1 MKKRI
6 LLAVLAL
13 VAAFTSC
20 SKSEMPNNEQTDAIK
35 LNITVAGLSTETKAV
50 KSNWVN
56 GDKLNLYFNGW
67 NEDATE
73 ENYQSQ
79 PDMILIYDGSKWE
92 IQSQVASLLSRLK
105 SSGGKFTVFWESSN
119 DLMSFITEFGT
130 YYSVWYN
137 ASTNN
142 NPYTDNQSVF
152 HTPMLVY
159 SAGIDYTFDG
169 TTLTA
174 NVSSWDFRDSKFKV
188 LVKTDLTTLKE
199 NANNFVLQVKV
210 GESSYAVGRGS
221 INVDRYEY
229 VNYINTGG
237 CNTIGMQG
245 AVVESDGLAFY
256 YNSCEATNSDVILFT
271 LIDTANGEKR
281 QYSVTGKTIT
291 FPTVNPA
298 EPYEHFKA
306 ISIDYSKFTAVK

>member
-50 KSNWVN
+50 KSKWVN

-67 NEDATE
+67 NKDATE

-92 IQSQVASLLSRLK
+92 IQSQVSSLSTRLK
-105 SSGGKFTVFWESSN
+105 NSGETFTVFWESTN
-119 DLMSFITEFGT
+119 NLMSFTNE
-130 YYSVWYN
+130 YDSYSVWYY
-137 ASTNN
+137 TPKNN
-142 NPYTDNQSVF
+142 NQYTYNEDVY

-188 LVKTDLTTLKE
+188 LVKTDLPTLKE

-210 GESSYAVGRGS
+210 GESSYAVGRGP
-221 INVDRYEY
+221 INVDRSEY
-229 VNYINTGG
+229 VNYINTVGS
-237 CNTIGMQG
+237 NTIGMQG

-256 YNSCEATNSDVILFT
+256 YNSCEATDSDVILFT

-281 QYSVTGKTIT
+281 QYSVTRKTIT
-291 FPTVNPA
+291 FPTENPA

-306 ISIDYSKFTAVK
+306 ISIDYSKFTSVK

>member
-67 NEDATE
+67 NKDATE
-73 ENYQSQ
+73 KNYQSQ

-92 IQSQVASLLSRLK
+92 IQSQVSSLSTRLK
-105 SSGGKFTVFWESSN
+105 NSGETFTVFWESTN
-119 DLMSFITEFGT
+119 NLMSFTNEYFSH
-130 YYSVWYN
+130 SVWYY
-137 ASTNN
+137 TPKNN
-142 NPYTDNQSVF
+142 NQDTVY

-221 INVDRYEY
+221 INVDRFEY

-256 YNSCEATNSDVILFT
+256 YNSCEATDSDVILFT
-271 LIDTANGEKR
+271 LINTLNGETK
-281 QYSVTGKTIT
+281 QYSVTGKRIT
-291 FPTVNPA
+291 FPPD
-298 EPYEHFKA
+298 EPNGHFKA
-306 ISIDYSKFTAVK
+306 ISIDYSKFTAVE

>member
-50 KSNWVN
+50 KSKWVN

-67 NEDATE
+67 NKDATE
-73 ENYQSQ
+73 KNYQSQ

-92 IQSQVASLLSRLK
+92 IQSQVSSLSTRLK
-105 SSGGKFTVFWESSN
+105 NSGETFTVFWESTN
-119 DLMSFITEFGT
+119 NLMSFTNE
-130 YYSVWYN
+130 YDSYSVWYY
-137 ASTNN
+137 TPKNN
-142 NPYTDNQSVF
+142 NQYTYNKDVY

-210 GESSYAVGRGS
+210 GEKSYAVGRGP
-221 INVDRYEY
+221 INVDRSEY

-256 YNSCEATNSDVILFT
+256 YNSCEATDSDVILFT

-281 QYSVTGKTIT
+281 QYSVTGKRIT
-291 FPTVNPA
+291 FPPE
-298 EPYEHFKA
+298 EPNGHFKA
-306 ISIDYSKFTAVK
+306 ISIDYSKFTAVE

>member
-67 NEDATE
+67 NKDATE

-92 IQSQVASLLSRLK
+92 IQSQVSSLSTRLK
-105 SSGGKFTVFWESSN
+105 NSGETFTVFWESTN
-119 DLMSFITEFGT
+119 NLMSFTNEYFS
-130 YYSVWYN
+130 YSVWYY
-137 ASTNN
+137 TPKNN
-142 NPYTDNQSVF
+142 NQDTVY

-271 LIDTANGEKR
+271 LINTLNGETK

-306 ISIDYSKFTAVK
+306 ISIDYSKFTAVE

>member
-67 NEDATE
+67 NEYATE

-92 IQSQVASLLSRLK
+92 IQSQVSSLSTRLK
-105 SSGGKFTVFWESSN
+105 NSGETFTVFWESTN
-119 DLMSFITEFGT
+119 NLMSFTNEYFSH
-130 YYSVWYN
+130 SVWYY
-137 ASTNN
+137 TPKNN
-142 NPYTDNQSVF
+142 NQDTVY

-188 LVKTDLTTLKE
+188 LVKTDLTTTLKE

-210 GESSYAVGRGS
+210 GENSYAVGRGP
-221 INVDRYEY
+221 INVDRFQY
-229 VNYINTGG
+229 VYYINTGG
-237 CNTIGMQG
+237 TNTIGMQG

-271 LIDTANGEKR
+271 LINTLNGETK
-281 QYSVTGKTIT
+281 QYSVTGKRIT
-291 FPTVNPA
+291 FPPD
-298 EPYEHFKA
+298 EPNGHFKA

>member
-67 NEDATE
+67 NKDTTKK
-73 ENYQSQ
+73 NYQSQ

-92 IQSQVASLLSRLK
+92 IQSQVSSLSTRLK
-105 SSGGKFTVFWESSN
+105 NSGERFTVFWESTN
-119 DLMSFITEFGT
+119 NLMSFTNE
-130 YYSVWYN
+130 YDSYSVWYY
-137 ASTNN
+137 TPKNN
-142 NPYTDNQSVF
+142 NQYTYKEDVY

-174 NVSSWDFRDSKFKV
+174 NVSSWDFRDSKFKI
-188 LVKTDLTTLKE
+188 LVKTDLPTLKE

-210 GESSYAVGRGS
+210 GGGESPYAVGRGS
-221 INVDRYEY
+221 INVDLSFY
-229 VNYINTGG
+229 VNYINTGS

-256 YNSCEATNSDVILFT
+256 YNSFEATKSDVILFT
-271 LIDTANGEKR
+271 LINTLNGETK
-281 QYSVTGKTIT
+281 QYSVTGQTIT
-291 FPTVNPA
+291 FPTENPA
-298 EPYEHFKA
+298 EPYKHFKA
-306 ISIDYSKFTAVK
+306 ISIDYSKFK

>member
-50 KSNWVN
+50 KSKWVN

-73 ENYQSQ
+73 KNYQSQ

-92 IQSQVASLLSRLK
+92 IQSQVSSLSTRLK
-105 SSGGKFTVFWESSN
+105 NSGETFTVFWESTN
-119 DLMSFITEFGT
+119 NLMSFTNE
-130 YYSVWYN
+130 YDSYSVWY
-137 ASTNN
+137 
-142 NPYTDNQSVF
+142 YTPKNKNQYTYNQSVF

-210 GESSYAVGRGS
+210 GENSYAVGRGS
-221 INVDRYEY
+221 INVDRFQY
-229 VNYINTGG
+229 VNHIKTEG

-256 YNSCEATNSDVILFT
+256 YNSCEATDSDVILFT
-271 LIDTANGEKR
+271 LINTLNGETK
-281 QYSVTGKTIT
+281 QYSVTGKIIT
-291 FPTVNPA
+291 FPPE
-298 EPYEHFKA
+298 EPNRHFKA
-306 ISIDYSKFTAVK
+306 ISIDYSKFTAVE

>member
-67 NEDATE
+67 NKDATE
-73 ENYQSQ
+73 KNYQSQ

-92 IQSQVASLLSRLK
+92 IQSQVSSLSTRLK
-105 SSGGKFTVFWESSN
+105 NSGETFTVFWESTN
-119 DLMSFITEFGT
+119 NLMSFTNE
-130 YYSVWYN
+130 YDSYSVWYY
-137 ASTNN
+137 TPKNN
-142 NPYTDNQSVF
+142 NQDTVY

-210 GESSYAVGRGS
+210 GENSYAVGRGP
-221 INVDRYEY
+221 INVDRSEY
-229 VNYINTGG
+229 VNYINTVGS
-237 CNTIGMQG
+237 NTIGMQG

-256 YNSCEATNSDVILFT
+256 YNSCEATDSDVILFT
-271 LIDTANGEKR
+271 LINTLNGETK
-281 QYSVTGKTIT
+281 QYSVTGKIIT
-291 FPTVNPA
+291 FPPE
-298 EPYEHFKA
+298 EPNRHFKA
-306 ISIDYSKFTAVK
+306 ISIDYSKFTAVE

>member
-67 NEDATE
+67 NEGATE

-92 IQSQVASLLSRLK
+92 IQSQVSSLSTRLK
-105 SSGGKFTVFWESSN
+105 NSGEKFTVFWESTN
-119 DLMSFITEFGT
+119 NLMSFTNE
-130 YYSVWYN
+130 YDSYSVWY
-137 ASTNN
+137 
-142 NPYTDNQSVF
+142 YTPKNKNQYTYNEYVY

-210 GESSYAVGRGS
+210 VGGESPYAVGRGS
-221 INVDRYEY
+221 INVDLSFY

-237 CNTIGMQG
+237 TNTIGMQG
-245 AVVESDGLAFY
+245 AVAESDGLAFY
-256 YNSCEATNSDVILFT
+256 YNSCEATDSDVILFT
-271 LIDTANGEKR
+271 LINTLNGETK
-281 QYSVTGKTIT
+281 QYSVTGKRIT
-291 FPTVNPA
+291 FPPE
-298 EPYEHFKA
+298 EPNGHFKA

>member
-105 SSGGKFTVFWESSN
+105 SSGGKFTVFWESTN
-119 DLMSFITEFGT
+119 NLMSFTNE
-130 YYSVWYN
+130 YDSYSVWYY
-137 ASTNN
+137 TPKNN
-142 NPYTDNQSVF
+142 NQYTYNEDVY

-174 NVSSWDFRDSKFKV
+174 NVSSWKFDDSKFKV

-210 GESSYAVGRGS
+210 GENSYAVGRGP
-221 INVDRYEY
+221 INVDLSEY

-256 YNSCEATNSDVILFT
+256 YNSCEATDSDVILFT
-271 LIDTANGEKR
+271 LINTLNGETK
-281 QYSVTGKTIT
+281 QYSVTGKRIT
-291 FPTVNPA
+291 FPPD
-298 EPYEHFKA
+298 EPNGHFKA
-306 ISIDYSKFTAVK
+306 ISIDYSKFTAVE

>member
-20 SKSEMPNNEQTDAIK
+20 SKSEMPNNDSTDPIK
-35 LNITVAGLSTETKAV
+35 LNITVAGLSSETKAV
-50 KSNWVN
+50 KSSWVN

-73 ENYQSQ
+73 KNYQSQ
-79 PDMILIYDGSKWE
+79 PDMILIYDGSKWK

-105 SSGGKFTVFWESSN
+105 SSGGKFTVFWESTN
-119 DLMSFITEFGT
+119 NLMSFTNE
-130 YYSVWYN
+130 YDSYSVWYY
-137 ASTNN
+137 TPKNN
-142 NPYTDNQSVF
+142 NQYTSNENVY

-174 NVSSWDFRDSKFKV
+174 NVSSWDFRNSKFKV
-188 LVKTDLTTLKE
+188 LVKTDLT

-210 GESSYAVGRGS
+210 VGGESPYAVGRGS
-221 INVDRYEY
+221 INVDRIQY

-245 AVVESDGLAFY
+245 AVAESDGLAFY
-256 YNSCEATNSDVILFT
+256 YNSFEATNSDVILFT

-291 FPTVNPA
+291 FPTENPD

-306 ISIDYSKFTAVK
+306 ISIDYSKFMSVE

>member
-67 NEDATE
+67 NKDATE
-73 ENYQSQ
+73 KNYQSQ

-92 IQSQVASLLSRLK
+92 IQSQVSSLSTRLK
-105 SSGGKFTVFWESSN
+105 NSGETFTVFWESTN
-119 DLMSFITEFGT
+119 NLMSFTNE
-130 YYSVWYN
+130 YDSYSVWYY
-137 ASTNN
+137 TPKNN
-142 NPYTDNQSVF
+142 NQDTVY

-210 GESSYAVGRGS
+210 GESSYAVGRGP
-221 INVDRYEY
+221 INVDRSEY

-256 YNSCEATNSDVILFT
+256 YNSCEAINSDVILFT
-271 LIDTANGEKR
+271 LINTLNGETK
-281 QYSVTGKTIT
+281 QYSVTGKRIT
-291 FPTVNPA
+291 FPPD
-298 EPYEHFKA
+298 EPNGHFKA

>member
-67 NEDATE
+67 NKDATE
-73 ENYQSQ
+73 KNYQSQ

-92 IQSQVASLLSRLK
+92 IQSQVSSLSTRLK
-105 SSGGKFTVFWESSN
+105 NSGETFTVFWESTN
-119 DLMSFITEFGT
+119 NLITNE
-130 YYSVWYN
+130 YYSYSVWYY
-137 ASTNN
+137 TPKNN
-142 NPYTDNQSVF
+142 NQYTYNEAVY
-152 HTPMLVY
+152 HTSMLVY

-188 LVKTDLTTLKE
+188 LVKTDLPTLKE

-210 GESSYAVGRGS
+210 VGGESPYAVGRGS
-221 INVDRYEY
+221 INVDLSYY
-229 VNYINTGG
+229 VYYINTGG

-245 AVVESDGLAFY
+245 AVAESDGLAFY
-256 YNSCEATNSDVILFT
+256 YNSFEATNSDVILFT
-271 LIDTANGEKR
+271 LINTLNGETK
-281 QYSVTGKTIT
+281 QYSVRGKTIT
-291 FPTVNPA
+291 FPTENPA

-306 ISIDYSKFTAVK
+306 ISIDYSKFK

>member
-67 NEDATE
+67 NKDATE
-73 ENYQSQ
+73 KNYQSQ

-92 IQSQVASLLSRLK
+92 IQSQVSSLSTRLK
-105 SSGGKFTVFWESSN
+105 NSGETFTVFWESTN
-119 DLMSFITEFGT
+119 NLMSFTNE
-130 YYSVWYN
+130 YYSYSVWYY
-137 ASTNN
+137 TPKNN
-142 NPYTDNQSVF
+142 NQYTSNENVY

-174 NVSSWDFRDSKFKV
+174 NVSSWDFRNSKFKV
-188 LVKTDLTTLKE
+188 LVKTDLT

-210 GESSYAVGRGS
+210 VGGESPYAVGRGS

-229 VNYINTGG
+229 VNYINTGD

-245 AVVESDGLAFY
+245 AVAESDGLAFY
-256 YNSCEATNSDVILFT
+256 FNSFEATNSDVILFT

-281 QYSVTGKTIT
+281 QYSVTGETIT
-291 FPTVNPA
+291 FPTENPA
-298 EPYEHFKA
+298 EPYKHFKA
-306 ISIDYSKFTAVK
+306 ISIDYSKFK

>member
-50 KSNWVN
+50 KSKWVN

-67 NEDATE
+67 NKDATE

-92 IQSQVASLLSRLK
+92 IQSQVSSLSTRLK
-105 SSGGKFTVFWESSN
+105 NSGETFTVFWESTN
-119 DLMSFITEFGT
+119 NLMSFTNE
-130 YYSVWYN
+130 YYSYSVWYY
-137 ASTNN
+137 TPKNN
-142 NPYTDNQSVF
+142 NQDTVY

-210 GESSYAVGRGS
+210 GESSYAVGRGP
-221 INVDRYEY
+221 INVDRFQY
-229 VNYINTGG
+229 VYYINTGG
-237 CNTIGMQG
+237 TNTIGMQG
-245 AVVESDGLAFY
+245 AVAESDGLAFY
-256 YNSCEATNSDVILFT
+256 YNSCEATDSDVILFT
-271 LIDTANGEKR
+271 LINTLTGETK
-281 QYSVTGKTIT
+281 QYSVTGKRIT
-291 FPTVNPA
+291 FPLE
-298 EPYEHFKA
+298 EPNGHFKA

>member
-67 NEDATE
+67 NEYATE

-92 IQSQVASLLSRLK
+92 IQCQVASLLSRLK
-105 SSGGKFTVFWESSN
+105 SSGGKFTVFWESTN
-119 DLMSFITEFGT
+119 NLMSFTNE
-130 YYSVWYN
+130 YDSYSVWYY
-137 ASTNN
+137 TPKNN
-142 NPYTDNQSVF
+142 NQDTVY

-210 GESSYAVGRGS
+210 GESSYAVGRGP
-221 INVDRYEY
+221 INVDRFQY
-229 VNYINTGG
+229 VYYINTGG
-237 CNTIGMQG
+237 TNTIGMQG
-245 AVVESDGLAFY
+245 AVAESDGLAFY
-256 YNSCEATNSDVILFT
+256 YNSCEATDSDVILFT
-271 LIDTANGEKR
+271 LINTLTGETK
-281 QYSVTGKTIT
+281 QYSVTGKRIT
-291 FPTVNPA
+291 FPLE
-298 EPYEHFKA
+298 EPNGHFKA

>member
-20 SKSEMPNNEQTDAIK
+20 SKSEMPNNDSTDPIK
-35 LNITVAGLSTETKAV
+35 LNITVAGLSSETKAV
-50 KSNWVN
+50 KSSWVN

-67 NEDATE
+67 NKDATE

-79 PDMILIYDGSKWE
+79 PDMILIYDGSKWK
-92 IQSQVASLLSRLK
+92 IQSQVSSLSTRLK
-105 SSGGKFTVFWESSN
+105 NSGEKFTVFWESTN
-119 DLMSFITEFGT
+119 NLMSFTNE
-130 YYSVWYN
+130 YDSYSVWYY
-137 ASTNN
+137 TPKNN
-142 NPYTDNQSVF
+142 NQDTVY

-174 NVSSWDFRDSKFKV
+174 NVSSWKFDDSKFKV
-188 LVKTDLTTLKE
+188 LVKTDLT

-210 GESSYAVGRGS
+210 VGGESPYAVGRGS
-221 INVDRYEY
+221 INVDRSQY
-229 VNYINTGG
+229 VYHINTGG
-237 CNTIGMQG
+237 SNTIGMQG
-245 AVVESDGLAFY
+245 AVAESDGLAFY
-256 YNSCEATNSDVILFT
+256 YNSFEATNSDVILFT

-291 FPTVNPA
+291 FPTENPA

-306 ISIDYSKFTAVK
+306 ISIDYSKFK

>member
-6 LLAVLAL
+6 LLALSAL

-56 GDKLNLYFNGW
+56 GNKLNLYFNGW

-105 SSGGKFTVFWESSN
+105 SSGGKFTVFWESTN
-119 DLMSFITEFGT
+119 NLMSFTNE
-130 YYSVWYN
+130 YDSYSVWYY
-137 ASTNN
+137 TPKNN
-142 NPYTDNQSVF
+142 NQYTYNEDVY

-174 NVSSWDFRDSKFKV
+174 NVSSWKFDDSKFKV

-210 GESSYAVGRGS
+210 GENSYAVGRGP
-221 INVDRYEY
+221 INVDLSEY

-256 YNSCEATNSDVILFT
+256 YNSCEATDSDVILFT
-271 LIDTANGEKR
+271 LINTLNGETK
-281 QYSVTGKTIT
+281 QYSVTGKRIT
-291 FPTVNPA
+291 FPPD
-298 EPYEHFKA
+298 EPNGHFKA
-306 ISIDYSKFTAVK
+306 ISIDYSKFTAVE

>member
-35 LNITVAGLSTETKAV
+35 LNITVAGLSTETKAM

-67 NEDATE
+67 NKDATE

-92 IQSQVASLLSRLK
+92 IQSQVSSLSTRLK
-105 SSGGKFTVFWESSN
+105 NSGETFTVFWESTN
-119 DLMSFITEFGT
+119 NLMSFTNE
-130 YYSVWYN
+130 YDSYSVWYY
-137 ASTNN
+137 TPKNN
-142 NPYTDNQSVF
+142 NQYTYNEDVY

-188 LVKTDLTTLKE
+188 LVKTGLTTLKE

-210 GESSYAVGRGS
+210 GENSYAVGRGP
-221 INVDRYEY
+221 INVDRSEY

-245 AVVESDGLAFY
+245 AVAESDGLAFY

-271 LIDTANGEKR
+271 LINTLNGETK
-281 QYSVTGKTIT
+281 QYSVTGKRIT
-291 FPTVNPA
+291 FPPD
-298 EPYEHFKA
+298 EPNGHFKA
-306 ISIDYSKFTAVK
+306 ISIDYSKFTAVE

>member
-67 NEDATE
+67 NEYATE

-92 IQSQVASLLSRLK
+92 IQSQVSSLSTRLK
-105 SSGGKFTVFWESSN
+105 NSGETFTVFWESTN
-119 DLMSFITEFGT
+119 NLMSFTNE
-130 YYSVWYN
+130 YDSYSVWYY
-137 ASTNN
+137 TPKNN
-142 NPYTDNQSVF
+142 NQDTVY

-221 INVDRYEY
+221 INVDLSQY
-229 VNYINTGG
+229 VYYINTGG

-291 FPTVNPA
+291 FPTVNR
-298 EPYEHFKA
+298 HFKA
-306 ISIDYSKFTAVK
+306 ISIDYSKFTSVK

>member
-67 NEDATE
+67 NEYATE

-92 IQSQVASLLSRLK
+92 IQSQVSSLSTRLK
-105 SSGGKFTVFWESSN
+105 NSGETFTVFWESTN
-119 DLMSFITEFGT
+119 NLMSFTNE
-130 YYSVWYN
+130 YDSYSVWYY
-137 ASTNN
+137 TPKNN
-142 NPYTDNQSVF
+142 NQYTYNEDVY

-210 GESSYAVGRGS
+210 GENSYAVGRGP
-221 INVDRYEY
+221 INVDLSQY

-245 AVVESDGLAFY
+245 AVAESDGLAFY

-306 ISIDYSKFTAVK
+306 ISIDYSKFTSVK

>member
-6 LLAVLAL
+6 LLALFAL

-35 LNITVAGLSTETKAV
+35 LNITVAGLSTETKAM

-67 NEDATE
+67 NKDAKE

-92 IQSQVASLLSRLK
+92 IQCQVASLLSRLK
-105 SSGGKFTVFWESSN
+105 SSGGKFTVFWESTN
-119 DLMSFITEFGT
+119 NLMSFTNE
-130 YYSVWYN
+130 YDSYSVWY
-137 ASTNN
+137 
-142 NPYTDNQSVF
+142 YTPKNKNQYTYNEDVY

-210 GESSYAVGRGS
+210 GENSYAVGRGP
-221 INVDRYEY
+221 INVDLSQY

-306 ISIDYSKFTAVK
+306 ISIDYSKFTAVE

>member
-67 NEDATE
+67 NEGATE

-92 IQSQVASLLSRLK
+92 IQCQVASLLSRLK
-105 SSGGKFTVFWESSN
+105 SSGGKFTVFWESTN
-119 DLMSFITEFGT
+119 NLMSFTNE
-130 YYSVWYN
+130 YDSYSVWYY
-137 ASTNN
+137 TPKKNN
-142 NPYTDNQSVF
+142 QDTVY

-174 NVSSWDFRDSKFKV
+174 NVSSWKFDDSKFKV

-210 GESSYAVGRGS
+210 GEKSYAVGRGP
-221 INVDRYEY
+221 INVDRSEY

-237 CNTIGMQG
+237 CNKIGMQG

-256 YNSCEATNSDVILFT
+256 YNSCEATDSDVILFT
-271 LIDTANGEKR
+271 LINTLNGETK
-281 QYSVTGKTIT
+281 QYSVTGKRIT
-291 FPTVNPA
+291 FPPD
-298 EPYEHFKA
+298 EPNGHFKA
-306 ISIDYSKFTAVK
+306 ISIDYSKFTSVVE

>member
-67 NEDATE
+67 NKDATE
-73 ENYQSQ
+73 GNYQSQ

-92 IQSQVASLLSRLK
+92 IQSQVSSLSTRLK
-105 SSGGKFTVFWESSN
+105 NSGERFTVFWESSN
-119 DLMSFITEFGT
+119 DLMSFITEFDT
-130 YYSVWYN
+130 YSVWYN

-245 AVVESDGLAFY
+245 AVAESDGLAFY
-256 YNSCEATNSDVILFT
+256 YNSCEATDSDVILFT
-271 LIDTANGEKR
+271 LINTLNGETK
-281 QYSVTGKTIT
+281 QYSVTGKRIT
-291 FPTVNPA
+291 FPPD
-298 EPYEHFKA
+298 EPNGHFKA

>member
-67 NEDATE
+67 NEYATE

-92 IQSQVASLLSRLK
+92 IQSQVSSLSTRLK
-105 SSGGKFTVFWESSN
+105 NSGETFTVFWESTN
-119 DLMSFITEFGT
+119 NLMSFTNE
-130 YYSVWYN
+130 YYSYSVWYY
-137 ASTNN
+137 TPKNN
-142 NPYTDNQSVF
+142 NQDTVY

-210 GESSYAVGRGS
+210 GESSYAVGRGP
-221 INVDRYEY
+221 INVDRFQY
-229 VNYINTGG
+229 VYYINTGG
-237 CNTIGMQG
+237 TNTIGMQG
-245 AVVESDGLAFY
+245 AVAESDGLAFY
-256 YNSCEATNSDVILFT
+256 YNSCEATDSDVILFT
-271 LIDTANGEKR
+271 LINTLTGETK
-281 QYSVTGKTIT
+281 QYSVTGKRIT
-291 FPTVNPA
+291 FPLE
-298 EPYEHFKA
+298 EPNGHFKA

>member
-67 NEDATE
+67 NEGATE

-92 IQSQVASLLSRLK
+92 IQSQVSSLSTRLK
-105 SSGGKFTVFWESSN
+105 NSGEKFTVFWESTN
-119 DLMSFITEFGT
+119 NLMSFTNE
-130 YYSVWYN
+130 YYLYSVWYYN
-137 ASTNN
+137 TPKNN
-142 NPYTDNQSVF
+142 NQYTYNEDVY

-174 NVSSWDFRDSKFKV
+174 NVSSWKFDDSKFKV

-210 GESSYAVGRGS
+210 GEKSYAVGRGP
-221 INVDRYEY
+221 INVDRSQY
-229 VNYINTGG
+229 VNYINTGS

-245 AVVESDGLAFY
+245 AVAESDGLAFY
-256 YNSCEATNSDVILFT
+256 YNSCEATDSDVILFT
-271 LIDTANGEKR
+271 LINTLNGETK
-281 QYSVTGKTIT
+281 QYSVTGKIIT
-291 FPTVNPA
+291 FPPE
-298 EPYEHFKA
+298 EPNRHFKA
-306 ISIDYSKFTAVK
+306 ISIDYSKFTSVVE

>member
-67 NEDATE
+67 NEYATE

-92 IQSQVASLLSRLK
+92 IQSQVSSLSTRLK
-105 SSGGKFTVFWESSN
+105 NSGGKFTVFWESTN
-119 DLMSFITEFGT
+119 NLMSFTNE
-130 YYSVWYN
+130 YDSYSVWYY
-137 ASTNN
+137 TPKKNN
-142 NPYTDNQSVF
+142 QDTVY

-174 NVSSWDFRDSKFKV
+174 NVSSWKFDDSKFKV

-210 GESSYAVGRGS
+210 GEKSYAVGRGP
-221 INVDRYEY
+221 INVDRSEY

-237 CNTIGMQG
+237 CNKIGMQG

-256 YNSCEATNSDVILFT
+256 YNSCEATDSDVILFT
-271 LIDTANGEKR
+271 LINTLNGETK
-281 QYSVTGKTIT
+281 QYSVTGKRIT
-291 FPTVNPA
+291 FPLE
-298 EPYEHFKA
+298 EPNGHFKA

>member
-67 NEDATE
+67 NKDATE

-92 IQSQVASLLSRLK
+92 IQCQVASLLSRLK
-105 SSGGKFTVFWESSN
+105 SSDGKFTVFWESTN
-119 DLMSFITEFGT
+119 NLMSFTNEYFS
-130 YYSVWYN
+130 YSVWYY
-137 ASTNN
+137 TPKNN
-142 NPYTDNQSVF
+142 NQYTYNEAVY
-152 HTPMLVY
+152 HTSMLVY

-210 GESSYAVGRGS
+210 GESSYAVGRGP
-221 INVDRYEY
+221 INVDRFQY
-229 VNYINTGG
+229 VYYINTGG
-237 CNTIGMQG
+237 TNTIGMQG
-245 AVVESDGLAFY
+245 AVAESDGLAFY

-271 LIDTANGEKR
+271 LIDTANGKKR

-306 ISIDYSKFTAVK
+306 ISIDYSKFTSVE

>member
-67 NEDATE
+67 NKDATE

-92 IQSQVASLLSRLK
+92 IQSQVSSLSTRLK
-105 SSGGKFTVFWESSN
+105 NSGETFTVFWESTN
-119 DLMSFITEFGT
+119 NLMSFTNE
-130 YYSVWYN
+130 YYLYSVWYYN
-137 ASTNN
+137 TPKNN
-142 NPYTDNQSVF
+142 NQYTYNEDVY

-174 NVSSWDFRDSKFKV
+174 NVSSWKFDDSKFKV

-210 GESSYAVGRGS
+210 GEKSYAVGRGP
-221 INVDRYEY
+221 INVDRFQY
-229 VNYINTGG
+229 VYYINTGG
-237 CNTIGMQG
+237 TNTIGMQG
-245 AVVESDGLAFY
+245 AVAESDGLAFY
-256 YNSCEATNSDVILFT
+256 YNSCEATDSDVILFT
-271 LIDTANGEKR
+271 LINTLTGETK
-281 QYSVTGKTIT
+281 QYSVTGKRIT
-291 FPTVNPA
+291 FPLE
-298 EPYEHFKA
+298 EPNGHFKA

>member
-6 LLAVLAL
+6 LLALLAL

-67 NEDATE
+67 NKDTTE
-73 ENYQSQ
+73 KNYQSQ

-92 IQSQVASLLSRLK
+92 IQSQVSSLSTRLK
-105 SSGGKFTVFWESSN
+105 NSGERFTVFWESTN
-119 DLMSFITEFGT
+119 NLMSFTNE
-130 YYSVWYN
+130 YDSYSVWYY
-137 ASTNN
+137 TPKNN
-142 NPYTDNQSVF
+142 NQYTYNKDVY

-174 NVSSWDFRDSKFKV
+174 KVSSWDFRDSKFKV
-188 LVKTDLTTLKE
+188 LVKTDLPTLKE

-210 GESSYAVGRGS
+210 VGGESPYAVGRGP
-221 INVDRYEY
+221 INVDRSEY
-229 VNYINTGG
+229 VNHIKTEG

-256 YNSCEATNSDVILFT
+256 YNSCEATKSDVILFT
-271 LIDTANGEKR
+271 LINTLNGETK
-281 QYSVTGKTIT
+281 QYSVTGKRIT
-291 FPTVNPA
+291 FPPD
-298 EPYEHFKA
+298 EPNGHFKA
-306 ISIDYSKFTAVK
+306 ISIDYSKFTAVE

>member
-67 NEDATE
+67 NEGATE

-92 IQSQVASLLSRLK
+92 IQCQVASLLSRLK
-105 SSGGKFTVFWESSN
+105 SSGGKFTVFWESTN
-119 DLMSFITEFGT
+119 NLMSFTNE
-130 YYSVWYN
+130 YDSYSVWYY
-137 ASTNN
+137 TPKKNN
-142 NPYTDNQSVF
+142 QDTVY

-174 NVSSWDFRDSKFKV
+174 NVSSWKFDDSKFKV

-210 GESSYAVGRGS
+210 GEKSYAVGRGP
-221 INVDRYEY
+221 INVDRSEY

-237 CNTIGMQG
+237 CNKIGKQG

-256 YNSCEATNSDVILFT
+256 YNSCEATDSDVILFT
-271 LIDTANGEKR
+271 LINTLNGETK
-281 QYSVTGKTIT
+281 QYSVTGKRIT
-291 FPTVNPA
+291 FPLE
-298 EPYEHFKA
+298 EPNGHFKA
-306 ISIDYSKFTAVK
+306 ISIDYSKFTKN

>member
-67 NEDATE
+67 NKDATE

-92 IQSQVASLLSRLK
+92 IQSQVSSLSTRLK
-105 SSGGKFTVFWESSN
+105 NSGETFTVFWESTN
-119 DLMSFITEFGT
+119 NLMSFTNEYFSH
-130 YYSVWYN
+130 SVWYY
-137 ASTNN
+137 TPKNN
-142 NPYTDNQSVF
+142 NQDTVY

-210 GESSYAVGRGS
+210 GESSYAVGRGP
-221 INVDRYEY
+221 INVDRSQY

-245 AVVESDGLAFY
+245 AVAESDGLAFY
-256 YNSCEATNSDVILFT
+256 YNSCEATDSDVILFT
-271 LIDTANGEKR
+271 LINTLTGETK
-281 QYSVTGKTIT
+281 QYSVTGKRIT
-291 FPTVNPA
+291 FPLE
-298 EPYEHFKA
+298 EPNGHFKA

>member
-50 KSNWVN
+50 KSKWVN

-67 NEDATE
+67 NKDTTE
-73 ENYQSQ
+73 KNYQSQ
-79 PDMILIYDGSKWE
+79 PDMILIYDGSNWK
-92 IQSQVASLLSRLK
+92 IQSQVSSLSTRLK
-105 SSGGKFTVFWESSN
+105 NSGETFTVFWESTN
-119 DLMSFITEFGT
+119 NLMSFTNE
-130 YYSVWYN
+130 YDSYSVWYY
-137 ASTNN
+137 TPKNN
-142 NPYTDNQSVF
+142 NQYTYNKDVY

-188 LVKTDLTTLKE
+188 LVKTDLPTLKE

-210 GESSYAVGRGS
+210 GENSYAVGRGP
-221 INVDRYEY
+221 INVDRSEY

-237 CNTIGMQG
+237 SNTIGMQG

-256 YNSCEATNSDVILFT
+256 YNSCEATNSNVILFT
-271 LIDTANGEKR
+271 LINTLNGETK
-281 QYSVTGKTIT
+281 QYSVTGKRIT
-291 FPTVNPA
+291 FPPE
-298 EPYEHFKA
+298 EPNGHFKA
-306 ISIDYSKFTAVK
+306 ISIDYSKFMSVE

>member
-50 KSNWVN
+50 KSKWVN

-67 NEDATE
+67 NEGATE

-92 IQSQVASLLSRLK
+92 IQSQVSSLSTRLK
-105 SSGGKFTVFWESSN
+105 NSGETFTVFWESTN
-119 DLMSFITEFGT
+119 NLMSFTNE
-130 YYSVWYN
+130 YDSYSVWYY
-137 ASTNN
+137 TPKKNN
-142 NPYTDNQSVF
+142 QDTVY

-174 NVSSWDFRDSKFKV
+174 NVSSWKFDDSKFKV

-210 GESSYAVGRGS
+210 GESSYAVGRGP
-221 INVDRYEY
+221 INVDRSEY

-256 YNSCEATNSDVILFT
+256 YNSCEATDSDVILFT
-271 LIDTANGEKR
+271 LINTLNGETK
-281 QYSVTGKTIT
+281 QYSVTGKIIT
-291 FPTVNPA
+291 FPPE
-298 EPYEHFKA
+298 EPNRHFKA
-306 ISIDYSKFTAVK
+306 ISIDYSKFTAVE

>member
-50 KSNWVN
+50 KSKWVN

-67 NEDATE
+67 NKDATE

-92 IQSQVASLLSRLK
+92 IQSQVSSLSTRLK
-105 SSGGKFTVFWESSN
+105 NSGETFTVFWESTN
-119 DLMSFITEFGT
+119 NLMSFTNE
-130 YYSVWYN
+130 YDSYSVWYY
-137 ASTNN
+137 TPKNN
-142 NPYTDNQSVF
+142 NQYTYNYNEDVY

-188 LVKTDLTTLKE
+188 LVKTDLPTLKE

-210 GESSYAVGRGS
+210 GESSYAVGRGP
-221 INVDRYEY
+221 INVDRSQY

-256 YNSCEATNSDVILFT
+256 YNSCEATDSDVILFT

-281 QYSVTGKTIT
+281 QYSVTGKRIT
-291 FPTVNPA
+291 FPPE
-298 EPYEHFKA
+298 EPNGQFKA
-306 ISIDYSKFTAVK
+306 ISIDYSKFTSVE

>member
-67 NEDATE
+67 NEYATE

-92 IQSQVASLLSRLK
+92 IQSQVSSLSTRLK
-105 SSGGKFTVFWESSN
+105 NSGETFTVFWESTN
-119 DLMSFITEFGT
+119 NLMSFTNE
-130 YYSVWYN
+130 YYSYSVWYY
-137 ASTNN
+137 TPKNN
-142 NPYTDNQSVF
+142 NQDTVY

-188 LVKTDLTTLKE
+188 LVKTDLTTTLKE

-210 GESSYAVGRGS
+210 GENSYAVGRGP
-221 INVDRYEY
+221 INVDRSQY
-229 VNYINTGG
+229 VNYINTGS

-245 AVVESDGLAFY
+245 AVAESDGLAFY

-306 ISIDYSKFTAVK
+306 ISIDYSKFTSVVE

>member
-67 NEDATE
+67 NEYATE

-92 IQSQVASLLSRLK
+92 IQSQVSSLSTRLK
-105 SSGGKFTVFWESSN
+105 NSGETFTVFWESTN
-119 DLMSFITEFGT
+119 NLMSFTNEYFSH
-130 YYSVWYN
+130 SVWYY
-137 ASTNN
+137 TPKNN
-142 NPYTDNQSVF
+142 NQDTVY

-210 GESSYAVGRGS
+210 GENSYAVGRGP
-221 INVDRYEY
+221 INVDRFQY
-229 VNYINTGG
+229 VYYINTGG
-237 CNTIGMQG
+237 TNTIGMQG
-245 AVVESDGLAFY
+245 AVAESDGLAFY
-256 YNSCEATNSDVILFT
+256 YNSCEATDSDVILFT
-271 LIDTANGEKR
+271 LINTLTGETK
-281 QYSVTGKTIT
+281 QYSVTGKRIT
-291 FPTVNPA
+291 FPLE
-298 EPYEHFKA
+298 EPNGHFKA
-306 ISIDYSKFTAVK
+306 ISIDYSKFTAVE

>member
-67 NEDATE
+67 NKDATE

-105 SSGGKFTVFWESSN
+105 SSGGKFTVFWESTN
-119 DLMSFITEFGT
+119 NLMSFTNE
-130 YYSVWYN
+130 YDSYSVWYY
-137 ASTNN
+137 TPKNN
-142 NPYTDNQSVF
+142 NQDTVY

-210 GESSYAVGRGS
+210 GENSYAVGRGS
-221 INVDRYEY
+221 INVDRFQY
-229 VNYINTGG
+229 VNHIKTEG

-256 YNSCEATNSDVILFT
+256 YNSCEATDSDVILFT
-271 LIDTANGEKR
+271 LINTLNGETK
-281 QYSVTGKTIT
+281 QYSVTGKIIT
-291 FPTVNPA
+291 FPPE
-298 EPYEHFKA
+298 EPNRHFKA
-306 ISIDYSKFTAVK
+306 ISIDYSKFTAVE

>member
-92 IQSQVASLLSRLK
+92 IQSQVSSLSTRLK
-105 SSGGKFTVFWESSN
+105 NSGETFTVFWESTN
-119 DLMSFITEFGT
+119 NLMSFTNEYFSH
-130 YYSVWYN
+130 SVWYY
-137 ASTNN
+137 TPKNN
-142 NPYTDNQSVF
+142 NQDTVY

-210 GESSYAVGRGS
+210 GESSYAVGRGP
-221 INVDRYEY
+221 INVDRFQY
-229 VNYINTGG
+229 VYYINTGG
-237 CNTIGMQG
+237 TNTIGMQG
-245 AVVESDGLAFY
+245 AVAESDGLAFY
-256 YNSCEATNSDVILFT
+256 YNSCEATDSDVILFT
-271 LIDTANGEKR
+271 LINTLNGETK
-281 QYSVTGKTIT
+281 QYSVTGKIIT
-291 FPTVNPA
+291 FPPE
-298 EPYEHFKA
+298 EPTRHFKA
-306 ISIDYSKFTAVK
+306 ISIDYSKFTSVE

>member
-67 NEDATE
+67 NKDATE
-73 ENYQSQ
+73 KNYQSQ

-92 IQSQVASLLSRLK
+92 IQSQVSSLSTRLK
-105 SSGGKFTVFWESSN
+105 NSGETFTVFWESTN
-119 DLMSFITEFGT
+119 NLMSFTNEYFSH
-130 YYSVWYN
+130 SVWYY
-137 ASTNN
+137 TPKNN
-142 NPYTDNQSVF
+142 NQDTVY

-210 GESSYAVGRGS
+210 GENSYAVGRGP
-221 INVDRYEY
+221 INVDRSQY
-229 VNYINTGG
+229 VNYINTGS

-256 YNSCEATNSDVILFT
+256 YNSCEATDSDVILFT
-271 LIDTANGEKR
+271 LINTLTGETK
-281 QYSVTGKTIT
+281 QYSVTGKRIT
-291 FPTVNPA
+291 FPLE
-298 EPYEHFKA
+298 EPNGHFKA